1 MNLDDLLKSI
11 RDEDDD
17 DSKGGKDLDDLLE
30 SIRSEEKSSTI
41 NSAKFF
47 DNDEY
52 DDYYKELVDEG
63 SIDDLNL
70 SEEERQKGIAAFR
83 SNKLDFKK
91 FVTDIQ
97 SLKPEVEQLN
107 QEPLTIREQFFT
119 APKIEPSKLIP
130 EDESE
135 NEEIIEK
142 LNELIAVINADNAL
156 EKERQDYEEKIDA
169 EGKRKKREK
178 RIESGKIFGIT
189 KTADKVIKKSQSIF
203 DSIIKFLTFTVL
215 GQIVKFVTDFLENPQ
230 NKEFI
235 ENIQNFV
242 RSIPGR
248 LKEAREKIQGIIDW
262 FTNTVNEVKKFTADF
277 RELLKKAPFLGD
289 LFKTQEEKDL
299 EREVEEKRRE
309 GQKKT
314 GGTLLQTEPFGGLFG
329 GSFIDDNM
337 ISFTT
342 DFIPEL
348 IGESFNIIT
357 GTQPANAGTIPQ
369 NLLLPGSRS
378 SGFYISPEE
387 RRMLDAISGAEGTK
401 GYGTLYGGRNIP
413 ELAMGKMT
421 INQVLNMQET
431 GMYKGQSVYEKD
443 EYNSTATG
451 RYQFMP
457 VVLREEAE
465 RAGLDLNTTKF
476 TPELQDELILRRIR
490 RMRGVTPEMLKSEG
504 MSDQVIDRLAPEFA
518 SFPNLFGPDN
528 EGRDIQGTSFYGQGG
543 KSADFIKDL
552 YNKSSGMKMSP
563 TPPPVLPP
571 PGLPSGTEKPVDDR
585 FDGFDLDFI
594 FKPIR
599 QLFGV
604 DTPYAP
610 TSTKM
615 IVLPPI
621 KQQAKQP
628 TTTQTSNEIPDFRV
642 SSGIEIR
649 RSIGDAL
656 GIGDLVS

>member
-11 RDEDDD
+11 RDEDD

-30 SIRSEEKSSTI
+30 SIREEDSKI
-41 NSAKFF
+41 NP
-47 DNDEY
+47 
-52 DDYYKELVDEG
+52 
-63 SIDDLNL
+63 
-70 SEEERQKGIAAFR
+70 
-83 SNKLDFKK
+83 NKLFSTKK
-91 FVTDIQ
+91 F
-97 SLKPEVEQLN
+97 KN
-107 QEPLTIREQFFT
+107 PLVGQKFT
-119 APKIEPSKLIP
+119 APQIKRNLTKSKTSEPVLIKIEPDKLIP
-130 EDESE
+130 KDESE

-142 LNELIAVINADNAL
+142 LNELIAVIKSDNDL
-156 EKERQDYEEKIDA
+156 EKEQQDYDKKIEAEEK
-169 EGKRKKREK
+169 RKEREK
-178 RIESGKIFGIT
+178 RIEVGKIFGIT
-189 KTADKVIKKSQSIF
+189 GTVDKVIKESQSIF
-203 DSIIKFLTFTVL
+203 DSVIKFLAFTVL
-215 GQIVKFVTDFLENPQ
+215 GQIVKFVTDFLRNPQ

-235 ENIQNFV
+235 ENVQSFI

-248 LKEAREKIQGIIDW
+248 LKEAREKIQGVIDW
-262 FTNTVNEVKKFTADF
+262 FRNTVNEVKKFTADF
-277 RELLKKAPFLGD
+277 RELLKNAPFLGD

-299 EREVEEKRRE
+299 EREVEEERRQ
-309 GQKKT
+309 GQEET

-329 GSFIDDNM
+329 VSFKDDTM
-337 ISFTT
+337 INFAT
-342 DFIPEL
+342 DLIPEL
-348 IGESFNIIT
+348 IGEGFNIIT
-357 GTQPANAGTIPQ
+357 GTQPAAARTFPKNE
-369 NLLLPGSRS
+369 LLPGSRS

-401 GYGTLYGGRNIP
+401 GYGTLYGGKNIP

-431 GMYKGQSVYEKD
+431 GMYKGQSVYAKD
-443 EYNSTATG
+443 EYDSTATG

-490 RMRGVTPEMLKSEG
+490 RMRGVTPGMLKSEG

-518 SFPNLFGPDN
+518 SFPNLFGPDYK
-528 EGRDIQGTSFYGQGG
+528 GRDIQGTSFYGQGG
-543 KSADFIKDL
+543 KSVDFIKDL

-571 PGLPSGTEKPVDDR
+571 PGFDFNKNDTR
-585 FDGFDLDFI
+585 FDGINLDFI

-610 TSTKM
+610 TSTKI
-615 IVLPPI
+615 IVLPPV
-621 KQQAKQP
+621 KQQAKQS

-642 SSGIEIR
+642 SSGVQMR
-649 RSIGDAL
+649 GLVGKAL
-656 GIGDLVS
+656 GIEDLVS

>member
-1 MNLDDLLKSI
+1 M
-11 RDEDDD
+11 
-17 DSKGGKDLDDLLE
+17 
-30 SIRSEEKSSTI
+30 
-41 NSAKFF
+41 
-47 DNDEY
+47 
-52 DDYYKELVDEG
+52 
-63 SIDDLNL
+63 
-70 SEEERQKGIAAFR
+70 
-83 SNKLDFKK
+83 
-91 FVTDIQ
+91 
-97 SLKPEVEQLN
+97 
-107 QEPLTIREQFFT
+107 
-119 APKIEPSKLIP
+119 
-130 EDESE
+130 
-135 NEEIIEK
+135 
-142 LNELIAVINADNAL
+142 
-156 EKERQDYEEKIDA
+156 
-169 EGKRKKREK
+169 
-178 RIESGKIFGIT
+178 
-189 KTADKVIKKSQSIF
+189 
-203 DSIIKFLTFTVL
+203 
-215 GQIVKFVTDFLENPQ
+215 
-230 NKEFI
+230 
-235 ENIQNFV
+235 
-242 RSIPGR
+242 
-248 LKEAREKIQGIIDW
+248 
-262 FTNTVNEVKKFTADF
+262 
-277 RELLKKAPFLGD
+277 KKAPFLGD

-299 EREVEEKRRE
+299 EREVEEERRQ
-309 GQKKT
+309 GQEET
-314 GGTLLQTEPFGGLFG
+314 GGTLLQKEPFGGLFG
-329 GSFIDDNM
+329 GLFKDDNM

-431 GMYKGQSVYEKD
+431 GMYKGQSVYAKD
-443 EYNSTATG
+443 EYDSTATG

-490 RMRGVTPEMLKSEG
+490 RMRGVTPGMLKSEG

-571 PGLPSGTEKPVDDR
+571 PGLPSGTGKSVDDR
-585 FDGFDLDFI
+585 FDEFDLDFI

-628 TTTQTSNEIPDFRV
+628 TKTQTSNEIPDFRV
-642 SSGIEIR
+642 SSGVQMRDFVGE
-649 RSIGDAL
+649 AL
-656 GIGDLVS
+656 GIKDLVEGIS

>member
-11 RDEDDD
+11 REEDD
-17 DSKGGKDLDDLLE
+17 DSKGGQALDDLLE
-30 SIRSEEKSSTI
+30 SIREEDKDKKI
-41 NSAKFF
+41 NP
-47 DNDEY
+47 
-52 DDYYKELVDEG
+52 
-63 SIDDLNL
+63 
-70 SEEERQKGIAAFR
+70 
-83 SNKLDFKK
+83 NKLLSTKK
-91 FVTDIQ
+91 FQ
-97 SLKPEVEQLN
+97 N
-107 QEPLTIREQFFT
+107 PLVGQKFT
-119 APKIEPSKLIP
+119 APQVKPNLIKSQTLEPVVIKVEPDKLIP
-130 EDESE
+130 KDESE

-156 EKERQDYEEKIDA
+156 EKERQDYEEKI
-169 EGKRKKREK
+169 ETEEKRKEREK
-178 RIESGKIFGIT
+178 RIEAGKIFTIGRT
-189 KTADKVIKKSQSIF
+189 VDKVIKKSQSIF
-203 DSIIKFLTFTVL
+203 DSIIKFLAFTVL
-215 GQIVKFVTDFLENPQ
+215 GQIVKFVTDFLRNPK

-235 ENIQNFV
+235 ENVQNFI

-248 LKEAREKIQGIIDW
+248 LKEAREKIQGVIDW

-299 EREVEEKRRE
+299 EREVEEERRQ
-309 GQKKT
+309 GQEET

-329 GSFIDDNM
+329 GSFKDDNM

-369 NLLLPGSRS
+369 NLLLPGSRG

-413 ELAMGKMT
+413 ELTMGKMT

-431 GMYKGQSVYEKD
+431 GMYKGQSVYAKD

-504 MSDQVIDRLAPEFA
+504 MSDEVIDRLAPEFA
-518 SFPNLFGPDN
+518 SFPNLFGPDHK
-528 EGRDIQGTSFYGQGG
+528 GRDIQGTSFYGQGG
-543 KSADFIKDL
+543 KSADLIKDL

-571 PGLPSGTEKPVDDR
+571 PGLPSGTGKPVDDR

-621 KQQAKQP
+621 KQQAKQS

-642 SSGIEIR
+642 SSGVQMR
-649 RSIGDAL
+649 GLVGKAL
-656 GIGDLVS
+656 GIEDLVS

>member
-11 RDEDDD
+11 REEDD
-17 DSKGGKDLDDLLE
+17 DSKGGQALDDLLE
-30 SIRSEEKSSTI
+30 SIREEDKDKKI
-41 NSAKFF
+41 NP
-47 DNDEY
+47 
-52 DDYYKELVDEG
+52 
-63 SIDDLNL
+63 
-70 SEEERQKGIAAFR
+70 
-83 SNKLDFKK
+83 NKLLSTKK
-91 FVTDIQ
+91 FQ
-97 SLKPEVEQLN
+97 N
-107 QEPLTIREQFFT
+107 PLVGQKFT
-119 APKIEPSKLIP
+119 APQVKPNLIKSQTLEPVVIKVEPDKLIP
-130 EDESE
+130 KDESE

-156 EKERQDYEEKIDA
+156 EKERQDYEEKI
-169 EGKRKKREK
+169 ETEEKRKEREK
-178 RIESGKIFGIT
+178 RIEAGKIFTIGRT
-189 KTADKVIKKSQSIF
+189 VDKVIKKSQSIF
-203 DSIIKFLTFTVL
+203 DSIIKFLAFTVL
-215 GQIVKFVTDFLENPQ
+215 GQIVKFVTDFLRNPK

-235 ENIQNFV
+235 ENVQNFI

-248 LKEAREKIQGIIDW
+248 LKEAREKIQGVIDW

-299 EREVEEKRRE
+299 EREVEEERRQ
-309 GQKKT
+309 GQEET

-329 GSFIDDNM
+329 GSFKDDNM

-369 NLLLPGSRS
+369 NLLLPGSRG

-413 ELAMGKMT
+413 ELTMGKMT

-431 GMYKGQSVYEKD
+431 GMYKGQSVYAKD

-504 MSDQVIDRLAPEFA
+504 MSDEVIDRLAPEFA
-518 SFPNLFGPDN
+518 SFPNLFGPDHK
-528 EGRDIQGTSFYGQGG
+528 GRDIQGTSFYGQGG

-571 PGLPSGTEKPVDDR
+571 PGLPSGTGKPVDDR

-621 KQQAKQP
+621 KQQAKQS

-642 SSGIEIR
+642 SSGVQMR
-649 RSIGDAL
+649 GLVGKAL
-656 GIGDLVS
+656 GIEDLVS